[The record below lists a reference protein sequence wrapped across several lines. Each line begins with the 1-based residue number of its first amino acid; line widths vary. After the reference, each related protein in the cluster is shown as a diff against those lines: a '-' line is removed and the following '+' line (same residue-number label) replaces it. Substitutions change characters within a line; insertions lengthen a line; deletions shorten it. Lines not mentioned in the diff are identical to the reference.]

1 MTGQKTYDDR
11 SNELAEMTWLPD
23 AGVAQENVR
32 VFDATWWRVERVF
45 SDLACLGRVTNDLE
59 QFTQQLEVGGNAL
72 TWDKKLADEA
82 TQLLHTIYQ
91 TCVRYGLDG
100 AAHVTLALEDMYN
113 QVAQGEI
120 ATDESLFDLTHAYVT
135 QLDSAIKAIHNGESP
150 EPDAFES
157 MFESVAVTLGE
168 MAFRSHFDL

>member
-1 MTGQKTYDDR
+1 MYDDR
-11 SNELAEMTWLPD
+11 SNEFAGVTWLPD
-23 AGVAQENVR
+23 ADDGQKDVR
-32 VFDATWWRVERVF
+32 IFDATWWRVERVF

-59 QFTQQLEVGGNAL
+59 QFTQQLEVGSNAI

-82 TQLLHTIYQ
+82 TQLLHAIYQ

-100 AAHVTLALEDMYN
+100 AAHVTLALEDMYTR
-113 QVAQGEI
+113 VAQGKMV
-120 ATDESLFDLTHAYVT
+120 TDETLFDLTHAYVA
-135 QLDSAIKAIHNGESP
+135 QLDSAIKAIHDGESP
-150 EPDAFES
+150 EPGAFES